1 MTNRIVIAELRRI
14 AAKHRGVL
22 EPAAVVKAAR
32 PKSSPLHSKFE
43 WNNSAAAEGYRL
55 WQARQ
60 LISVTVEYIGRGK
73 EGTLQRV
80 FVSLSTDRHRDGA
93 GYRTMTS
100 VVANKTHREQLLED
114 AVADMKRFRE
124 KYAQLKEL
132 AEVFAAMRK
141 VRKKR
146 VRA

>member
-1 MTNRIVIAELRRI
+1 MTNRIIVAELLRI
-14 AAKHRGVL
+14 AAKHGGVL
-22 EPAAVVKAAR
+22 EPAAVVQAAR
-32 PKSSPLHSKFE
+32 RKSSPLHSKFE
-43 WNNSAAAEGYRL
+43 WNNSTAAEAYRL

-73 EGTLQRV
+73 RGTLQKV
-80 FVSLSTDRHRDGA
+80 FVSLSTDRHRDGP

-100 VVANKTHREQLLED
+100 VVANKTYREQLLED
-114 AVADMKRFRE
+114 ALADMKRFRE

-141 VRKKR
+141 VRKRR
-146 VRA
+146 VRG